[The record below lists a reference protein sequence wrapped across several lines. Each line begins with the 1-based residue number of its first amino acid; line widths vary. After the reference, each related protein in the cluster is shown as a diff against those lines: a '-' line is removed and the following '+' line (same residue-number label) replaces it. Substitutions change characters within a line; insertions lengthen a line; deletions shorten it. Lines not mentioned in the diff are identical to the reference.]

1 MVRKMEVFI
10 PITFFV
16 FLGAIILV
24 PTWLR
29 ERTKQSAH
37 QLISQAIEKGQTL
50 DPTVLERLTETPKRK
65 DDRARNT
72 LGSGV
77 VLIALSMGFAA
88 AAYFS
93 GQFDPSGA
101 AHGGMMIPAVIL
113 GSLGLGFLAL
123 AIVDYATRSKK
134 AQD

>member
-1 MVRKMEVFI
+1 MEILI

-65 DDRARNT
+65 ADRARNT
-72 LGSGV
+72 LGAGV
-77 VLIALSMGFAA
+77 VLCALSLGFTGV
-88 AAYFS
+88 AYFS
-93 GQFDPSGA
+93 GQLGVSGFEF
-101 AHGGMMIPAVIL
+101 GGMMIPAVIL

-134 AQD
+134 AED